1 MNPADLEAAVIA
13 GNAKAAEA
21 LTQEGLA
28 AGLPPM
34 KMITDALVP
43 AMHEVGERFKREEYY
58 VPEMLLSARA
68 MKTSLALLK
77 PLLVSGD
84 GPKQESTHVVIGT
97 VQGDLHDIGKNLVAM
112 MLEGA
117 GYDVHDLGTNV
128 RADRF
133 VRAAID
139 KNAQVVALSALL
151 TTTMTNM
158 SLVIAALDQA
168 NLRERVKVIVGGAP
182 VTAQFARQIGAD
194 GFAPDAPTAVD
205 VVQGLLKDARQ
216 GVTGLTSH
224 EDDRDRDTR

>member
-1 MNPADLEAAVIA
+1 MNLADLEAAVIA

-21 LTQEGLA
+21 LTREGLA
-28 AGLPPM
+28 AGLSPM
-34 KMITDALVP
+34 QMITDALVP
-43 AMHEVGERFKREEYY
+43 GMHEVGERFKREEYY

-77 PLLVSGD
+77 PLLVSAD
-84 GPKQESTHVVIGT
+84 GPKQASTHVVIGT

-128 RADRF
+128 KPDQF
-133 VRAAID
+133 VRAVID

-158 SLVIAALDQA
+158 PSVIAALGRA
-168 NLRERVKVIVGGAP
+168 NLSERVKVIVGGAP
-182 VTAQFARQIGAD
+182 VTEQFARQIGAD

-205 VVQGLLKDARQ
+205 VVQGLLKDA
-216 GVTGLTSH
+216 GPGAIEATGQ
-224 EDDRDRDTR
+224 EADRDGDKQ